1 MYAARYIAVYT
12 LEKKKKCYKSYIGV
26 KYWFLILAAEEL
38 KFLYFNYRSRGRK
51 NQLPSPPSLET
62 PFAAMSL
69 ALPRN
74 PLS

>member
-38 KFLYFNYRSRGRK
+38 KFLYFIIVPGEGRTSYHLHLRWKPRS
-51 NQLPSPPSLET
+51 SLCHRPYQEIH
-62 PFAAMSL
+62 
-69 ALPRN
+69 
-74 PLS
+74 